1 MGISDEFE
9 SLQRKDFIKQ
19 KKIAED
25 AYESGDFET
34 ARKAFSAAA
43 NAAKRISDSIQG
55 DKSKEK
61 WSQLSKNYFYAS
73 EQLNKGI
80 IPQKDKPTEYVKQR
94 ITTSSRSSESGQE
107 DEKEENFEKFIEEN
121 LITSSTVN
129 WKDIA
134 GLDNTKETIKE
145 SVVLSII
152 EGKPEAIKPWKG
164 ILLFGPPG
172 TGKTLLAAATAGSLK
187 ATFFN
192 IKVSNILSKY
202 FGESS
207 KMISALYDVARKRS
221 PSIIF
226 LDEFD
231 SVALSRSGEISEAS
245 RRVLSTL
252 LSELDGLQDK
262 KSSKYILTMA
272 ATNTPWDLDAAVLS
286 RFQKRIYVP
295 LPDLPATVEMIMIN
309 TQKKGIDFQGDMQS
323 ISQECVSKLFAGRD
337 VNTLCNEAIW
347 TMVREQN
354 TGLSQLADK
363 SIDAVKQFKLKVRPL
378 TRSDFE
384 RSFETIESAVKA
396 RDIVKYESWA
406 QEYGGY
412 EASKKK
418 ESMASIAKEKTGERN
433 MEELLKPILDKLPF
447 LLEDSDIKQ
456 EVLKTA
462 LNIAVEIAREGR
474 EGKAVGTAFVI
485 GDSEN
490 VMKNSRQLILNPF
503 AGHPPEERMITNPD
517 LKGNIKELAQLDGVF
532 VMRGDGLMEAAGRYL
547 TANASAISLP
557 KGFGTRHSSVA
568 AITMVTNSIGV
579 VVSQSGGGIRVIRK
593 GKIEG
598 RFRGLICK

>member
-1 MGISDEFE
+1 MGLSDEFE
-9 SLQRKDFIKQ
+9 AIQRKEFIKH
-19 KKIAED
+19 KKIAEK
-25 AYESGDFET
+25 AFESGDYDT
-34 ARKAFSAAA
+34 ARKAFTAAA
-43 NAAKRISDSIQG
+43 NAAKKISDSISGAQ
-55 DKSKEK
+55 SKEK
-61 WSQLSKNYFYAS
+61 WFLLSKNYFYAA

-80 IPQKDKPTEYVKQR
+80 IPIKDKPAEYVKQQ
-94 ITTSSRSSESGQE
+94 INTVSQSAETGQA
-107 DEKEENFEKFIEEN
+107 DEKEENFEKYIEEN
-121 LITSSTVN
+121 LITSSTVT
-129 WKDIA
+129 WSDIA
-134 GLDNTKETIKE
+134 GLENTKETIKE

-207 KMISALYDVARKRS
+207 KIITALYNVARSRS

-231 SVALSRSGEISEAS
+231 SIALSRSGDISESS

-262 KSSKYILTMA
+262 KSSRYVLTMA

-295 LPDLPATVEMIMIN
+295 LPDLEAVMEMIKIN
-309 TQKKGIDFQGDMQS
+309 TQKKGIEFQGDLRE
-323 ISQECVSKLFAGRD
+323 IAEYCVSNLFAGRD
-337 VNTLCNEAIW
+337 VTTLCNEAIW
-347 TMVREQN
+347 NMVREQN

-363 SIDAVKQFKLKVRPL
+363 SVDAVRQFKLKVRPL
-378 TRSDFE
+378 NKSDFQK
-384 RSFETIESAVKA
+384 SFDTIESAVKE
-396 RDIVKYESWA
+396 RDIIKHESWA
-406 QEYGGY
+406 QEYGAL
-412 EASKKK
+412 ESSKKK
-418 ESMASIAKEKTGERN
+418 DSIVISVKEKSSERIK
-433 MEELLKPILDKLPF
+433 EELLKPVFDKLPF
-447 LLEDSDIKQ
+447 LLEESDIKE
-456 EVLKTA
+456 EVFKTA
-462 LNIAVEIAREGR
+462 LNIAVEIALEGR
-474 EGKAVGTAFVI
+474 EGKPVGTAFVI

-503 AGHPPEERMITNPD
+503 AGHQPEERMITLPD

-532 VMRGDGLMEAAGRYL
+532 VIRGDGLMEAAGRYL
-547 TANASAISLP
+547 TANASGVSLP

-568 AITMVTNSIGV
+568 AVTMVTRAVGI
-579 VVSQSGGGIRVIRK
+579 VVSQSGGGIRVIK
-593 GKIEG
+593 GGRIEA
-598 RFRGLICK
+598 KV